1 MQTRIERE
9 KQTIQDMI
17 ALYCR
22 KHHNSSSLCPECLDL
37 LKYAHQRLNK
47 CPYQNGKTTCA
58 KCLVHCYHPQRRN
71 KIKIIMRS
79 SGPRML
85 FYHPVA
91 AIRYLFDKRRREP
104 ITPLNK
110 K

>member
-1 MQTRIERE
+1 
-9 KQTIQDMI
+9 
-17 ALYCR
+17 
-22 KHHNSSSLCPECLDL
+22 
-37 LKYAHQRLNK
+37 
-47 CPYQNGKTTCA
+47 
-58 KCLVHCYHPQRRN
+58 
-71 KIKIIMRS
+71 MRS